1 MSAMML
7 QVFGQLEEGKAAQA
21 AAEYNAQSA
30 LVEGQVR
37 EMAQRKQAAAQMGAI
52 RASIS
57 KSGATSEG
65 TPITVLAES
74 AANAEIDALNTF
86 YSAGREATLQQY
98 QGRVA
103 KAQSRI
109 KATTTLLKSGED
121 AARMMASQG

>member
-37 EMAQRKQAAAQMGAI
+37 EMAQRKQATAQMGAI
-52 RASIS
+52 RANIS
-57 KSGATSEG
+57 KSGVTSEG

-74 AANAEIDALNTF
+74 AANAEIDALKTF
-86 YSAGREATLQQY
+86 YSAGREATLQLY

-109 KATTTLLKSGED
+109 RATTTLLKSGED
-121 AARMMASQG
+121 AARMMA